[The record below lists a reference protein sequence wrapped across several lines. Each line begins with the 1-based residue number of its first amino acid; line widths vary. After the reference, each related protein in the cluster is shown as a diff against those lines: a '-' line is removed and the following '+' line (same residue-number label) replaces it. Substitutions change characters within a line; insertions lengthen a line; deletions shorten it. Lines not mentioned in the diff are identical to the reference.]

1 MQLGRQT
8 DCFSSHGTH
17 ILPLF
22 DSSGISLVWL
32 SYKSVDFDWI
42 EIYIISS
49 WEFWKLI
56 AHCPESVISL
66 FYIHSRINLD
76 MLPHIAALDV
86 FSIRFWIKQKSHN
99 KRCIDNC
106 YLAMVKKKER
116 TPRSPSPFL
125 IISLKDERNIK
136 LFDKIFPLY
145 TVPGKCKWVHI
156 WLETA
161 AQFWQAAVIAQD
173 SQR

>member
-106 YLAMVKKKER
+106 YLAMVKKRKEH
-116 TPRSPSPFL
+116 PDPHVLFLSSPSKMKEIL
-125 IISLKDERNIK
+125 SYLTRSSHSIQCQENASECI
-136 LFDKIFPLY
+136 Y
-145 TVPGKCKWVHI
+145 G
-156 WLETA
+156 
-161 AQFWQAAVIAQD
+161 
-173 SQR
+173 